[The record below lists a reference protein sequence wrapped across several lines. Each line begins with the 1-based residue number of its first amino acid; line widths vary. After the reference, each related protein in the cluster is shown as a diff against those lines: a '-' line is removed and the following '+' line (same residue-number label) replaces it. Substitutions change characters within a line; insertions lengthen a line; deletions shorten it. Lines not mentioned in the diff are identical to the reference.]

1 MLVENSELSHGRES
15 EEVSENITMLLREEH
30 IQAANNLMSDVV
42 SYNSEKKKN
51 NTLIYGQ
58 ITAIIPSSSY
68 NNIILDIRSLFGSL
82 RKLL

>member
-51 NTLIYGQ
+51 QHINIWT
-58 ITAIIPSSSY
+58 
-68 NNIILDIRSLFGSL
+68 NNSHYTFIFI
-82 RKLL
+82 

>member
-42 SYNSEKKKN
+42 SYNSEKKKP
-51 NTLIYGQ
+51 TH
-58 ITAIIPSSSY
+58 
-68 NNIILDIRSLFGSL
+68 
-82 RKLL
+82 